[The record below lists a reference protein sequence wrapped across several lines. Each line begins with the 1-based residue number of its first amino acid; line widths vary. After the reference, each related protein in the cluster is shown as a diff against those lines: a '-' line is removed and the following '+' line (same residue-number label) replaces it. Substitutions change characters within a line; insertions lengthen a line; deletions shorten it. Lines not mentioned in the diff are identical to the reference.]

1 MHFIV
6 GIILGLVIATLGPTK
21 CIDLAHQGLQLL
33 QTKVNEA
40 DADSYNHVLI
50 IDGKEYRRTK

>member
-1 MHFIV
+1 
-6 GIILGLVIATLGPTK
+6 
-21 CIDLAHQGLQLL
+21 L

-50 IDGKEYRRTK
+50 IDGKEYRRSK